1 MDLILGFLTGGW
13 GWVVT
18 LAKRILPKLT
28 LRNILI
34 FLGICLL
41 IFAQWK
47 FYDWAHERGEDKQAK
62 ADAKQI
68 SALTEQRDDLQTQY
82 DAYRGAFK
90 TWVYRS
96 EVARLTLAKENA
108 AIVAGIE
115 TRLKAQEAQSA
126 ELRERLKH
134 EITNRIPAAVDYDLP
149 RGFVRLWHDSFEGET
164 GTASA
169 GQAGLAYGI
178 GDDAQRASGLK
189 LSGFAAI
196 GIDNNQE
203 CVARGQVIREWQG
216 WYYKHKDLFERVQQQ
231 AADAVPHMPLNG
243 GDHPPSSDSKLSL

>member
-18 LAKRILPKLT
+18 LGKRLLPKLT

-41 IFAQWK
+41 ILAQWK
-47 FYDWAHERGEDKQAK
+47 FYGWSHARGEAKQAK
-62 ADAKQI
+62 ADAEQI
-68 SALTEQRDDLQTQY
+68 TALTAQRDDLQTRY
-82 DAYRGAFK
+82 NTYRDAYK
-90 TWVYRS
+90 TWVFRS
-96 EVARLTLAKENA
+96 ELARLTLAKENA
-108 AIVAGIE
+108 AIVIDIE
-115 TRLKAQEAQSA
+115 NRLKAEEARSGK
-126 ELRERLKH
+126 LRDKLKH
-134 EITNRIPAAVDYDLP
+134 EITDRIPTLVDYDLP
-149 RGFVRLWHDSFEGET
+149 RGFVRLWHDSFEGES

-169 GQAGLAYGI
+169 TEAGMAYGL

-189 LSGFAAI
+189 LSAFAVI

-216 WYYKHKDLFERVQQQ
+216 WYYKHKDLFEKTQKQ
-231 AADAVPHMPLNG
+231 AIEAAPIISDAATA
-243 GDHPPSSDSKLSL
+243 PPAL